1 VREGRWPYPEIHRK
15 RYLRGVCTS
24 FGGSLSNDPGLLLSR
39 DPDTVRAPDLAYYR
53 ENVRLEEIS
62 PGLAKR
68 LPDLVVE
75 VLSPSDRLGMV
86 MRKVQQYLRAGI
98 AMVWVVDGESRNVTV
113 YRSGREPRVLEENE
127 VLDGEEVLPGFT
139 CPVSELFHLPGTVM
153 ETAAASTV
161 SESQRRGNS
170 DERRDGGGRT
180 DGSAANKSGMV
191 ASDAGKLLTVEEFL
205 ALCERPEYADTQL
218 ELDEGRLVVMPPAG
232 ELHGTLCWLVDS
244 GIDLRSH

>member
-1 VREGRWPYPEIHRK
+1 VDRGLADGLRSRAGGRPW
-15 RYLRGVCTS
+15 LC
-24 FGGSLSNDPGLLLSR
+24 NDPGLLLSR

-113 YRSGREPRVLEENE
+113 YRAGREPRVLEENE
-127 VLDGEEVLPGFT
+127 SAG
-139 CPVSELFHLPGTVM
+139 
-153 ETAAASTV
+153 
-161 SESQRRGNS
+161 RR
-170 DERRDGGGRT
+170 
-180 DGSAANKSGMV
+180 GSAARLHVCGSGPV
-191 ASDAGKLLTVEEFL
+191 
-205 ALCERPEYADTQL
+205 
-218 ELDEGRLVVMPPAG
+218 PAARDG
-232 ELHGTLCWLVDS
+232 VGNGS
-244 GIDLRSH
+244 GGHRR

>member
-1 VREGRWPYPEIHRK
+1 VEEFLALCERPEYADRQLELDEGRLVVMPPAGDLHGTLCFEDRCDISESTHRK
-15 RYLRGVCTS
+15 RSGVGRVAC
-24 FGGSLSNDPGLLLSR
+24 NDPGLLLGR

-113 YRSGREPRVLEENE
+113 YRS
-127 VLDGEEVLPGFT
+127 
-139 CPVSELFHLPGTVM
+139 
-153 ETAAASTV
+153 
-161 SESQRRGNS
+161 
-170 DERRDGGGRT
+170 
-180 DGSAANKSGMV
+180 
-191 ASDAGKLLTVEEFL
+191 
-205 ALCERPEYADTQL
+205 RP
-218 ELDEGRLVVMPPAG
+218 
-232 ELHGTLCWLVDS
+232 
-244 GIDLRSH
+244 

>member
-1 VREGRWPYPEIHRK
+1 MSAILVSERESGLRTPSPVSSGQISCEEFLALCERPEYADTQLELDEGRLVVMPPAGELHGRQCAWIVALLMDYAR
-15 RYLRGVCTS
+15 RA
-24 FGGSLSNDPGLLLSR
+24 GGAVLCNDPGLLLSR

-113 YRSGREPRVLEENE
+113 YRTGREPRVLEENE
-127 VLDGEEVLPGFT
+127 VLDGEDVLPGFT
-139 CPVSELFHLPGTVM
+139 CAVADLFRLPGTVSG
-153 ETAAASTV
+153 TAAVSTV
-161 SESQRRGNS
+161 SETTKGEQR
-170 DERRDGGGRT
+170 
-180 DGSAANKSGMV
+180 
-191 ASDAGKLLTVEEFL
+191 
-205 ALCERPEYADTQL
+205 
-218 ELDEGRLVVMPPAG
+218 
-232 ELHGTLCWLVDS
+232 
-244 GIDLRSH
+244 

>member
-1 VREGRWPYPEIHRK
+1 MSVGTVAAERAEERRLVGDGRTASDAGKLLTVEEFLALCERPEYADRQLELDEGRLVVMPPAGDQHGTLSSWISAILWEYAK
-15 RYLRGVCTS
+15 RSGV
-24 FGGSLSNDPGLLLSR
+24 GRVASNDPGLLLSR

-62 PGLAKR
+62 PGPPKR

-127 VLDGEEVLPGFT
+127 VLDGEDVLPGFT
-139 CPVSELFHLPGTVM
+139 CAVSELFRLPGTVM
-153 ETAAASTV
+153 GTTAVSTGA
-161 SESQRRGNS
+161 EATKGEQR
-170 DERRDGGGRT
+170 
-180 DGSAANKSGMV
+180 
-191 ASDAGKLLTVEEFL
+191 
-205 ALCERPEYADTQL
+205 
-218 ELDEGRLVVMPPAG
+218 
-232 ELHGTLCWLVDS
+232 
-244 GIDLRSH
+244 

>member
-1 VREGRWPYPEIHRK
+1 MSVGTVAAERAEERRAAGDGRTASDAGKLLTVEEFLALCERPEYADTQLELDEGRLSGHATSGRRCTERNAAYDRSCAGLILISGESA
-15 RYLRGVCTS
+15 GVGRVAC
-24 FGGSLSNDPGLLLSR
+24 NDPGLLLSR

-139 CPVSELFHLPGTVM
+139 CAVAELFRLPG
-153 ETAAASTV
+153 AST
-161 SESQRRGNS
+161 E
-170 DERRDGGGRT
+170 
-180 DGSAANKSGMV
+180 
-191 ASDAGKLLTVEEFL
+191 
-205 ALCERPEYADTQL
+205 
-218 ELDEGRLVVMPPAG
+218 MPQG
-232 ELHGTLCWLVDS
+232 
-244 GIDLRSH
+244 

>member
-1 VREGRWPYPEIHRK
+1 MSVGTVAAERTEERRAAGDGRTASDAGKLLTVEEFLALCERPEYADTQLELDEGRLVVMPPAGDLHGTLCAYIGRWPYPEIHRK
-15 RYLRGVCTS
+15 RGVGRVAC
-24 FGGSLSNDPGLLLSR
+24 NDPGLLLSR

-113 YRSGREPRVLEENE
+113 YRAGREPRVLEENE

-139 CPVSELFHLPGTVM
+139 CAVAELFRLPG
-153 ETAAASTV
+153 AST
-161 SESQRRGNS
+161 QTPQG
-170 DERRDGGGRT
+170 
-180 DGSAANKSGMV
+180 
-191 ASDAGKLLTVEEFL
+191 
-205 ALCERPEYADTQL
+205 
-218 ELDEGRLVVMPPAG
+218 
-232 ELHGTLCWLVDS
+232 
-244 GIDLRSH
+244 